1 MKIAINGFG
10 RIGRSFFKQALGNS
24 NFEIVAI
31 NDLGDFENLKYL
43 LKYDTVYRGFNTIIP
58 ESVKLLQEPDPTKLP
73 WKDLGVDVVIESTG
87 VFDDYEK
94 AKVHLTS
101 GAKKVLITAPAKGNE
116 GVDGKIILLGLNDQ
130 DAKNFNIISNGSC
143 TTNAIS
149 SVLAILNEK
158 LGIKKAILNTTH
170 AYTATQEI
178 VDSPA
183 KNDYLRG
190 RAGGQNIIPSSTGA
204 AKTITKVI
212 KELENK
218 FDGIALR
225 VPVIC
230 GSIADITFISSR
242 LTTVE
247 EVNQILSSSSQ
258 EEKWKD
264 LLAVSLEPLVSS
276 DVLQTNIPAIIDLSL
291 TRVVDGDL
299 VKVFSWYDNE
309 WAYSHTLILHL
320 LNMLKP

>member
-10 RIGRSFFKQALGNS
+10 RIGRSFFKQALGNP

-31 NDLGDFENLKYL
+31 NDLGNFENLKYL
-43 LKYDTVYRGFNTIIP
+43 LKYDTVYRGFNNPIP
-58 ESVKLLQEPDPTKLP
+58 ESIKLLQEPDPTKLP
-73 WKDLGVDVVIESTG
+73 WGELGVDVVIESTG

-116 GVDGKIILLGLNDQ
+116 GVDGRIILLGLNDSEV
-130 DAKNFNIISNGSC
+130 KNFNIISNGSC

-170 AYTATQEI
+170 AYTATQELI
-178 VDSPA
+178 DGSV
-183 KNDYLRG
+183 KNDFLRG
-190 RAGGQNIIPSSTGA
+190 RAGAQNIIPSSTGA
-204 AKTITKVI
+204 AKTISKVI
-212 KELENK
+212 PELENK
-218 FDGIALR
+218 FDGIAMR

-230 GSIADITFISSR
+230 GSIADVTFVSAR
-242 LTTVE
+242 PTTVE
-247 EVNQILSSSSQ
+247 EINQILTSASQ
-258 EEKWKD
+258 EEKWKK
-264 LLAVSLEPLVSS
+264 LLVTSTEPLVSS
-276 DVLQTNIPAIIDLSL
+276 DILQSNIPAIIDLSL

-299 VKVFSWYDNE
+299 VKILSWYDNE
-309 WAYSHTLILHL
+309 WAYSHTLILQL